1 MSSREETVAVGK
13 LTRWVAIVLMA
24 SLVSGCMPVYFH
36 NGGTATGM
44 DDERLH
50 STVIFGAVEWSDP
63 QDLGDLCRGSDWETA
78 KTELT
83 ILGAVLAS
91 FTFGLY
97 TPWGFGYRCT
107 R

>member
-1 MSSREETVAVGK
+1 
-13 LTRWVAIVLMA
+13 
-24 SLVSGCMPVYFH
+24 MPVYFH

-44 DDERLH
+44 DDQRLH
-50 STVIFGAVEWSDP
+50 SSVILGAVEWSDP
-63 QDLGDLCRGSDWETA
+63 QDLGDLCRGSEWETA

-83 ILGAVLAS
+83 VLGAVLAS

-97 TPWGFGYRCT
+97 TPWGFGYRCK